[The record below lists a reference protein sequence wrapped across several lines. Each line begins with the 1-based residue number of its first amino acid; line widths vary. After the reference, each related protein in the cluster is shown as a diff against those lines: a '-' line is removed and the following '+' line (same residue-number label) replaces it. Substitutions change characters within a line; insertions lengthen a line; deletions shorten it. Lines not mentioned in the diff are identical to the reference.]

1 MNEELKKLK
10 LKKLMNKISILILIL
25 LSALIL
31 SCGQKPSTPK
41 PKGYFRID
49 FPKHEYKIYD
59 DDCPF
64 KFELPVYS
72 FIIKEREEYCWMDFY
87 FPVYKATIY
96 LTYKQVNNN
105 LVELLD
111 DNHEFIYKHTVKADA
126 INERRFENDSLR
138 VYGFYYELKGNTA
151 TPVQFFLTDSIN
163 HFIRGSL
170 YFSTSPNKDSLKPVI
185 DFISED
191 IIHFMESFRWK

>member
-1 MNEELKKLK
+1 
-10 LKKLMNKISILILIL
+10 MNKISILILIL
-25 LSALIL
+25 LSSLIF

-41 PKGYFRID
+41 PKSYFRID
-49 FPKHEYKIYD
+49 FPKHEYKTYD

-72 FIIKEREEYCWMDFY
+72 FIIKEREEYCWMDIY
-87 FPVYKATIY
+87 FPKYKATIY

-126 INERRFENDSLR
+126 INERRFVNDSAR
-138 VYGFYYELKGNTA
+138 VYGFFYELKGNTA
-151 TPVQFFLTDSIN
+151 TPIQFFLTDSIN
-163 HFIRGSL
+163 HFMRGSL

-185 DFISED
+185 EFISQD
-191 IIHFMESFRWK
+191 IVHFMESFRWK